1 MVVELRSKKGVSNLR
16 NLQVEENI
24 KYSYYIFKLKNL
36 ENK

>member
-24 KYSYYIFKLKNL
+24 KYFYYIFNLKNL